1 MDPITTWWFAECL
14 RRVDEEEHN
23 WIEDVLGTRWTR
35 EYFEYLAGGGTDGTR
50 PDVVRVPLTMAL
62 AQIDF
67 LKEVKK
73 MIGFAG
79 ADMPGSLPTE
89 LKDSVVEEIGHW
101 PKEDFLALI
110 GGAGLLPPNKK
121 PQKKK

>member
-1 MDPITTWWFAECL
+1 MDPITTWWFAEWL
-14 RRVDEEEHN
+14 RRVDEEQRN
-23 WIEDVLGTRWTR
+23 WWEDVLGTRWTR
-35 EYFEYLAGGGTDGTR
+35 EYFDYLAQGGRGSQR

-73 MIGFAG
+73 MIGVAG
-79 ADMPGSLPTE
+79 ADMPGGLPEE
-89 LKDSVVEEIGHW
+89 LSGSTVEEIGFW

-110 GGAGLLPPNKK
+110 GGAGFLPPRQKNKK
-121 PQKKK
+121 T